1 MNINMDTDI
10 VIVGGGP
17 VGLLLGLLLD
27 RMRIPSV
34 ILEMRDRPMEHS
46 RSIGIHPP
54 SMEIFQ
60 NLDLAGE
67 FMDAGVQVR
76 RGHAFLDRNPIGTLS
91 FEACP
96 EPFNFIL
103 TLPQFRT
110 ETILEDH
117 ARKAP
122 HIRFIRNARVT
133 QVHAGQND
141 CEISYYNESTS
152 KASTIRCK
160 LAVGCDGKNS
170 FVRNQLNIGFKGSH
184 YPDTYVMADIADDT
198 RWGSDA
204 AVILH
209 REGVIESFPLPDALR
224 RWVIKT
230 PQLIQDPQP
239 EAIRDLIGA
248 RFGFYPKMERLQ
260 MISSF
265 GVQKFLA
272 RHFKYKRVLLAGD
285 AAHVVSPIGGQGM
298 NLGWLDANS
307 ASIAIQRWLQEGDE
321 RHLHAYERDQ
331 KKQVLISMRRAGFNM
346 WLGRKRVGLPL
357 SARNLLV
364 RTFLKKPLSH
374 GMARRFTMR
383 DRNRILL

>member
-1 MNINMDTDI
+1 MNVKWDTDI
-10 VIVGGGP
+10 VIIGGGP

-34 ILEMRDRPMEHS
+34 ILEKRNHPMEHS

-60 NLDLAGE
+60 DLGLARE
-67 FMDAGVQVR
+67 FTDAGVQVR
-76 RGHAFLDRNPIGTLS
+76 RGHAFLDRTPIGTLS

-110 ETILEDH
+110 ETILESH
-117 ARKAP
+117 VRNAP
-122 HIRFIRNARVT
+122 YIRFIRNASVTRVHT
-133 QVHAGQND
+133 GQD
-141 CEISYYNESTS
+141 GCEISYYNESTS

-184 YPDTYVMADIADDT
+184 YPDTYVMADVADDT

-209 REGVIESFPLPDALR
+209 RDGVIESFPLPGSLR
-224 RWVIKT
+224 RWVAKT
-230 PQLIQDPQP
+230 PHRIQDPQP
-239 EAIRDLIGA
+239 EGLRTLIGE
-248 RFGFYPKMERLQ
+248 RFGFYPEMKRLQ

-265 GVQKFLA
+265 GVEKFLA
-272 RHFKYKRVLLAGD
+272 QNFYYKRVLLAGD
-285 AAHVVSPIGGQGM
+285 AAHIVSPIGGQGM
-298 NLGWLDANS
+298 NLGWLDAHR
-307 ASIAIQRWLQEGDE
+307 ASKAIKRWLEDGE
-321 RHLHAYERDQ
+321 EYHLFSYERDQ

-346 WLGRKRVGLPL
+346 WLGRKRQGLPL
-357 SARNLLV
+357 SARNLLA
-364 RTFLKKPLSH
+364 RTILKKPLSD

-383 DRNRILL
+383 DRNQRLL